1 MATQQSNDDKV
12 GIMTVR
18 GRTGRIVSVVLAVAS
33 AVCVAA
39 APVGARRLS
48 AHTPVTLTWSMWS
61 ASPQEVAAWQW
72 DAAHVTKVYP
82 WIHVK
87 FETSTFTNYWPKLQS
102 EAATGGLPDL
112 ISLQGQ
118 HAPGY
123 HDAYMPLNAMVKSN
137 NFDIQNFNPGIVKEL
152 SYGGNLYALPYDF
165 GPIVVYYNK
174 NLFDAA
180 KVSYPAFNW
189 TYDQFEKDAIKI
201 SNPAKQI
208 YGFNA
213 NPTIDFWLPFV
224 LSAGGQYISADWKT
238 LELTNPKVVSVVQRL
253 LSLDYKYG
261 ASPAQSV
268 PLEQYAFA
276 QFQSGNIAMY
286 TDGPW
291 DMINLK
297 TSVKFKMGIATIPS
311 IAGHSISQTAGS
323 GFGISKAAKDPTDA
337 WLAISALTDP
347 AAEQYLATVGRA
359 YPGRVAD
366 QKYWYA
372 NAVPGAQQV
381 LEYQQNHAVP
391 FATTANWQQV
401 EDLTQTY
408 LTPIANSG
416 GNVAAA
422 LAKIQQLASAR

>member
-1 MATQQSNDDKV
+1 M
-12 GIMTVR
+12 IVR
-18 GRTGRIVSVVLAVAS
+18 RRTWQIVSAS
-33 AVCVAA
+33 LAA
-39 APVGARRLS
+39 ALAISVCATPISARNARDS
-48 AHTPVTLTWSMWS
+48 HTPVNLTWSMWS
-61 ASPQEVAAWQW
+61 ASPPEVAAWQW

-87 FETSTFTNYWPKLQS
+87 FETSTFNDYWPKLQS
-102 EAATGGLPDL
+102 EAATGGLPDI

-152 SYGGNLYALPYDF
+152 SYEGNLYALPYDF

-224 LSAGGQYISADWKT
+224 LSAGAQYISKDWKT
-238 LELTNPKVVSVVQRL
+238 LELTNPQVAPIVQRI

-297 TSVKFKMGIATIPS
+297 TSVKFNMGIATIPS
-311 IAGHSISQTAGS
+311 INGHSISQTAGS
-323 GFGISKAAKDPTDA
+323 GFGISKTAKDPHRRVAGDFRA
-337 WLAISALTDP
+337 YGPHGGAVPCHGWARLSGPRGGSEILVRKCRARGAKGARISAEP
-347 AAEQYLATVGRA
+347 CSAICHHAELATSGNPHPDV
-359 YPGRVAD
+359 PH
-366 QKYWYA
+366 A
-372 NAVPGAQQV
+372 NCEQRG
-381 LEYQQNHAVP
+381 
-391 FATTANWQQV
+391 
-401 EDLTQTY
+401 
-408 LTPIANSG
+408 
-416 GNVAAA
+416 
-422 LAKIQQLASAR
+422 